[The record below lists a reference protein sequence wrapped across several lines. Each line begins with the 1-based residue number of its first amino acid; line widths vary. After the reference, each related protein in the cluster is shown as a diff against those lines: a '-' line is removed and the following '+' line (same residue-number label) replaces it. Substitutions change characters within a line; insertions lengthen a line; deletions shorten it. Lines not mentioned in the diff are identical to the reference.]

1 MWSLHLYPT
10 EILCHGSYINSYA
23 TAAMK
28 NFNISLASF
37 LVLAGLALSG
47 CEQAAQETPTE
58 KYSLAITNVT
68 AVDGVSGVRSEVT
81 VLLNGDE
88 IVSVEP
94 FSATPPSAAQIIDG
108 SGQFL
113 IPGLWDMHVHVT
125 YEPRL
130 IELMPELFLDYG
142 ITSVRDTGG
151 MLPALLPE
159 IERYRGGE
167 IQAPRIYFS
176 GPLLDGSKVV
186 YDGDDRP
193 EIGISNATPEE
204 ARANVQTLVDAGAD
218 FIKIYELV
226 SPEVFAALV
235 EAARQHN
242 LPIASHVPL
251 ALLADNAGPQVG
263 TMEHL
268 RNVELACAEDA
279 DVMVAQ
285 RLQTLTEPG
294 DVSGFALRSAMHS
307 QYRPLA
313 LASVDIKSARCQAVI
328 SSLQNTIQVP
338 TLRLN
343 TIFKYSPLGRDDWRA
358 HLSKLPEPVAA
369 EWLQTA
375 EQFFGQGSAD
385 ALKMSDWSLA
395 LVGEMFRSGVPIGA
409 GTDTP
414 IGQAIPGYSLHTELE
429 RLVQAGLSPMQ
440 ALHSATIRPAEFLNL
455 QESNGQ
461 IRAGMVGDL
470 VLLAADPSLD
480 IANTRKINAVISRGE
495 VVR

>member
-1 MWSLHLYPT
+1 MKSSNFSSLL
-10 EILCHGSYINSYA
+10 I
-23 TAAMK
+23 
-28 NFNISLASF
+28 
-37 LVLAGLALSG
+37 VLLTGFGLSG
-47 CEQAAQETPTE
+47 CEQPETVAPVDE
-58 KYSLAITNVT
+58 YSLAITNVT
-68 AVDGVSGVRSEVT
+68 ALDAVNGVQSGVT
-81 VLLNGDE
+81 VLLQGDE
-88 IVSVEP
+88 IVSV
-94 FSATPPSAAQIIDG
+94 APSDQAPLNAAQVIDG

-125 YEPRL
+125 YEPQL
-130 IELMPELFLDYG
+130 IEQMPSLFLDYG

-159 IERYRGGE
+159 VERYRGGE

-204 ARANVQTLVDAGAD
+204 ARANVQTLVDAGVD
-218 FIKIYELV
+218 FIKVYELV

-235 EAARQHN
+235 DAARQNN

-279 DVMVAQ
+279 DIMVAQ

-307 QYRPLA
+307 QYRPQA
-313 LASVDIKSARCQAVI
+313 LASIDIDSARCQAVI

-343 TIFKYSPLGRDDWRA
+343 TIFKYSPLGRDDWRQ
-358 HLSKLPEPVAA
+358 HLGKLPAPVSA

-375 EQFFGQGSAD
+375 ERFFGQGSAD

-455 QESNGQ
+455 QDSNGQ

>member
-1 MWSLHLYPT
+1 
-10 EILCHGSYINSYA
+10 
-23 TAAMK
+23 MK
-28 NFNISLASF
+28 SSKFPSLAVV
-37 LVLAGLALSG
+37 LLAGLGLWG
-47 CEQAAQETPTE
+47 CEQPETAAPVDE
-58 KYSLAITNVT
+58 YSLAITNVT
-68 AVDGVSGVRSEVT
+68 ALDAVNGARSGVT
-81 VLLNGDE
+81 VLLRGDE
-88 IVSVEP
+88 IVSV
-94 FSATPPSAAQIIDG
+94 APSDQAPSNAAQVIDG

-130 IELMPELFLDYG
+130 TEQMPALFLDYG

-159 IERYRGGE
+159 VERYRGGE
-167 IQAPRIYFS
+167 VQAPRIYFS

-186 YDGDDRP
+186 YDGNDRP
-193 EIGISNATPEE
+193 EIGIANATPEE

-235 EAARQHN
+235 EAAQQHN

-263 TMEHL
+263 SMEHL

-279 DVMVAQ
+279 DDLVAQ
-285 RLQTLTEPG
+285 RLQSLKEPG
-294 DVSGFALRSAMHS
+294 EQSGFALRSAMHA
-307 QYRPLA
+307 QYRPQA
-313 LASVDIKSARCQAVI
+313 LASIDIDSTRCQAVI
-328 SSLQNTIQVP
+328 RSLQNTIQVP

-343 TIFKYSPLGRDDWRA
+343 TLFRYSPLSRDDWRE
-358 HLSKLPEPVAA
+358 HLGKLPAPVATQ
-369 EWLQTA
+369 WLQSA
-375 EQFFGQGSAD
+375 ERFFGQGSAD

-395 LVGEMFRSGVPIGA
+395 LVGQMFRSGVPIGA

-429 RLVQAGLSPMQ
+429 RLVQAGLSPLQ
-440 ALHSATIRPAEFLNL
+440 ALHAATIKPAEFLNL
-455 QESNGQ
+455 QNTHGQ

-480 IANTRKINAVISRGE
+480 IAHTRKINAVISRGE
-495 VVR
+495 IVR

>member
-1 MWSLHLYPT
+1 MKSFNNALL
-10 EILCHGSYINSYA
+10 
-23 TAAMK
+23 TAL
-28 NFNISLASF
+28 FF
-37 LVLAGLALSG
+37 VGLALSG
-47 CEQAAQETPTE
+47 CDQPAEVVPDDI
-58 KYSLAITNVT
+58 YSLAITNVT
-68 AVDGVSGVRSEVT
+68 TVDAVNGVRSGVT
-81 VLLNGDE
+81 VMLNGDE

-94 FSATPPSAAQIIDG
+94 SAATPPPAAQIIDG
-108 SGQFL
+108 SGQYL

-125 YEPRL
+125 YEPRMTQQ
-130 IELMPELFLDYG
+130 MPALFLDYG

-235 EAARQHN
+235 DAAQVHN

-251 ALLADNAGPQVG
+251 ALLADKAGPQVG

-279 DVMVAQ
+279 DVLVAE
-285 RLQTLTEPG
+285 RLQTITHPG
-294 DVSGFALRSAMHS
+294 EVSGYALRSAMHA
-307 QYRPLA
+307 QYRPPA

-328 SSLQNTIQVP
+328 NSLQNTIQVP

-343 TIFKYSPLGRDDWRA
+343 SLFKYSPLGRDDWRE
-358 HLSKLPEPVAA
+358 HLANLPDPVAA

-395 LVGEMFRSGVPIGA
+395 LVGEMFRAGVPIGA

-429 RLVQAGLSPMQ
+429 RLVEAGLSPLD
-440 ALHSATIRPAEFLNL
+440 ALFSATIRPAEFLNL
-455 QESNGQ
+455 QASHGQ
-461 IRAGMVGDL
+461 IQAGMVGDL
-470 VLLAADPSLD
+470 VLLAADPSID
-480 IANTRKINAVISRGE
+480 ITNTRKINAVISRGE